1 MSLAAASTL
10 SAVCR
15 LAAPRSSAAPQT
27 EGQRCSG
34 GGGIQ
39 PCAFAVR
46 HGAPARPA
54 SSAPA
59 HAART
64 MNRRIE
70 LLPSL
75 SRSLGG
81 KPAAHSVVTVAGD
94 SINASAA
101 FAATAISDNF
111 FFWLWLP
118 IGL

>member
-39 PCAFAVR
+39 PCAVALR

-75 SRSLGG
+75 SRRRGG

-94 SINASAA
+94 SRRAPAPLAASALA
-101 FAATAISDNF
+101 DNF
-111 FFWLWLP
+111 FFWCGP
-118 IGL
+118 PF